1 MVCDSCQSKVK
12 KVIVPDKWKE
22 GSRNA
27 VVKAGKTNRLAILDY
42 INKTSYK
49 GVGQTLKFDAK
60 GEPATKVMN
69 EFIVKNGKIEYV
81 GAIK

>member
-27 VVKAGKTNRLAILDY
+27 VVKAGKTN
-42 INKTSYK
+42 
-49 GVGQTLKFDAK
+49 
-60 GEPATKVMN
+60 KVYRN
-69 EFIVKNGKIEYV
+69 TRFLVKLLSHFLL
-81 GAIK
+81 